1 MRKLPRAPLHPP
13 PPPPSRR
20 LGRRFPH
27 LLWFASSVLVA
38 TALIGLWRTGGIATR
53 IAISLLNPLITPAN
67 VLLAVSFLVQG
78 VGFNLAFFAHADWE
92 TLALAS
98 VTLRP
103 VLVGVLGYL
112 VVTLACPM
120 LLGRGTCSR
129 RWELGMV
136 AAGLVGMG
144 LNAPAWS
151 FACTLAGWSRT
162 FNRRCGCRSPWLSCR
177 CLRPRPMR
185 GAWC

>member
-1 MRKLPRAPLHPP
+1 MRKFALALPYILHLLPP
-13 PPPPSRR
+13 AAAWAGGSR
-20 LGRRFPH
+20 H
-27 LLWFASSVLVA
+27 LLWFASSVLFA
-38 TALIGLWRTGGIATR
+38 TALVGLWRTGGVATR
-53 IAISLLNPLITPAN
+53 MVVSVLKLIVALAN

-103 VLVGVLGYL
+103 VLVGVLAYL

-120 LLGRGTCSR
+120 LLGRGTCRR

-151 FACTLAGWSRT
+151 FACTLAGGR
-162 FNRRCGCRSPWLSCR
+162 GRSIGVVGAEA
-177 CLRPRPMR
+177 R
-185 GAWC
+185 G

>member
-1 MRKLPRAPLHPP
+1 M
-13 PPPPSRR
+13 
-20 LGRRFPH
+20 
-27 LLWFASSVLVA
+27 
-38 TALIGLWRTGGIATR
+38 ATR
-53 IAISLLNPLITPAN
+53 IVVSALNLLIALAN

-129 RWELGMV
+129 RWGW
-136 AAGLVGMG
+136 
-144 LNAPAWS
+144 AWWQ
-151 FACTLAGWSRT
+151 LAWWGW
-162 FNRRCGCRSPWLSCR
+162 G
-177 CLRPRPMR
+177 
-185 GAWC
+185 